1 MKRFNE
7 TYGKRQFLSRNEWA
21 DTYKAIHSES
31 EEKVIVKV
39 LVNKSTDEEYIN
51 NLSKEVK
58 VIKEIKN
65 PNLIHINNMF
75 QYSACGKTYYYIES
89 EYFKGISLGEKIEN
103 NKLE

>member
-39 LVNKSTDEEYIN
+39 LVNKNQIFFEA
-51 NLSKEVK
+51 K
-58 VIKEIKN
+58 
-65 PNLIHINNMF
+65 F
-75 QYSACGKTYYYIES
+75 
-89 EYFKGISLGEKIEN
+89 
-103 NKLE
+103 

>member
-39 LVNKSTDEEYIN
+39 LVNKSTDEITVGEEKYQ
-51 NLSKEVK
+51 V
-58 VIKEIKN
+58 VG
-65 PNLIHINNMF
+65 LIAYVNYSTLHEKSTDLMF
-75 QYSACGKTYYYIES
+75 DALKFNVAMVTDEG
-89 EYFKGISLGEKIEN
+89 FA
-103 NKLE
+103 